1 MSKNR
6 IFKFDE
12 VESYWDDFIYE
23 AESEKAKAFS
33 DSDVAEAL
41 TLNDYTDIICNAIN
55 NSAEKISEDDMMVS
69 RKGEGKLEE
78 SDIADYGPYDGEE
91 NDMHLFEQL
100 TKGLAEKA
108 KPSKPEKAPELD
120 FMDTEDLGEY
130 AKEPKPASSIFPIP
144 KAKVKEKD
152 LSLDEME
159 NAILQKVPLI
169 RHDGGLY
176 FYNGRTYI
184 ALKSDM
190 DLIELIRSENISA
203 SCFQTHSVRVFNDL
217 YAYLRAD
224 PKLKLYDYEERV
236 RKCRNY
242 VVLNNG
248 VLNAKKLELKPF
260 GKKWLTFHS
269 VNASWV
275 ENPNPRRF
283 LKFLNDA
290 AMGDSSIVRLTLEMI
305 GYLLSSL
312 NTAKVFFVI
321 GTAGNSGKS
330 TLASLIKYLLGD
342 EFVMAVSPNNL
353 SDRFSL
359 GDSRGKTVDLAMDI
373 PKGKLN
379 AAAVSRIKSIT
390 GNDSIV
396 IEAKYMRPESTV
408 SNLRFLF
415 GTNYPITLPREDD
428 EDAFWKRMIIIPFM
442 RVTPPNEIEVDLLDQ
457 LIAEKDDIV
466 SLCLRH
472 LHTVIRNNYTFSP
485 CQRSEAMKKSWRR
498 AEFSTASVYYFWNS
512 CVEVTGEPKDTV
524 YSSSLYGEYVKYCSE
539 NELDAVQYIEFL
551 GWIEKNTDP
560 EMCVKKR
567 IHRTN
572 ANPLSGFAGIKIR
585 K

>member
-1 MSKNR
+1 
-6 IFKFDE
+6 
-12 VESYWDDFIYE
+12 
-23 AESEKAKAFS
+23 
-33 DSDVAEAL
+33 
-41 TLNDYTDIICNAIN
+41 
-55 NSAEKISEDDMMVS
+55 
-69 RKGEGKLEE
+69 
-78 SDIADYGPYDGEE
+78 
-91 NDMHLFEQL
+91 
-100 TKGLAEKA
+100 
-108 KPSKPEKAPELD
+108 
-120 FMDTEDLGEY
+120 
-130 AKEPKPASSIFPIP
+130 
-144 KAKVKEKD
+144 
-152 LSLDEME
+152 ME
-159 NAILQKVPLI
+159 NAILASVTLI
-169 RHDGGLY
+169 RHDGGIY
-176 FYNGRTYI
+176 YYNGKTYM
-184 ALKSDM
+184 ALKSDLE
-190 DLIELIRSENISA
+190 LIELIRRENISA

-224 PKLKLYDYEERV
+224 PKLKPYDYEERV

-248 VLNAKKLELKPF
+248 VLNAKKLELKSF

-498 AEFSTASVYYFWNS
+498 AEFSTASVYYSGTAALRLREN
-512 CVEVTGEPKDTV
+512 PKIPFTPLH
-524 YSSSLYGEYVKYCSE
+524 YTE
-539 NELDAVQYIEFL
+539 N
-551 GWIEKNTDP
+551 T
-560 EMCVKKR
+560 
-567 IHRTN
+567 
-572 ANPLSGFAGIKIR
+572 
-585 K
+585 